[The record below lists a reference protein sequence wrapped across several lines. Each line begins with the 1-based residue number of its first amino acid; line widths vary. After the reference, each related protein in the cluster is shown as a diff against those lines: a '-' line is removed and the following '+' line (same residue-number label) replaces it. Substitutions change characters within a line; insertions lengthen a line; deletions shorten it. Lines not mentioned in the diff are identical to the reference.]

1 MRQSNR
7 THALKTF
14 NLPFLFCNVNIIL
27 LPGGW
32 MRNSW
37 GQFSSLEEENRRTLL
52 TFKINQIISVT
63 TMRDTQNAMA
73 S

>member
-14 NLPFLFCNVNIIL
+14 SLSFLFCNVNIIL

-32 MRNSW
+32 IRNSW
-37 GQFSSLEEENRRTLL
+37 GQFSSPEEENRRTLF
-52 TFKINQIISVT
+52 TFIINQIIPVT

-73 S
+73 C